1 MSAAPPDP
9 KDLFERLKEL
19 EHVHVARPGRS
30 RLRSGLALAMSLQFL
45 RRAARQLVTPPR
57 TRAARPVP
65 APAPGQLAVTMVGHA
80 TVQLTTSQ
88 TRVLTDPCFA
98 RFLYGLRRAEDFCLD
113 ARDANAVDL
122 VLLSHAHRD
131 HLHPPSLRQLPR
143 SAALVVPPG
152 CDDLVRPL
160 GFADVHVLEPG
171 AQLRF
176 RDLEITALAV
186 RHDGRRGPW
195 DLRWRGAASYLIR
208 APEVSAL
215 FVGDSGYFSG
225 FRELGQRMRPDVALL
240 PIAGYEPLALRETH
254 MSPLDAVAAFE
265 DLGAHLLIPIAH
277 AAFPLGYEPLAAPLE
292 WLTQL
297 CQQRGL
303 AGRLAALAPGD
314 TCLVRP
320 PAAVDAAPAVR

>member
-1 MSAAPPDP
+1 MSEAPPDP

-122 VLLSHAHRD
+122 VLLSHAHHD
-131 HLHPPSLRQLPR
+131 HLHLPSLRQLPR
-143 SAALVVPPG
+143 SATLVVPSG

-160 GFADVHVLEPG
+160 GFADVQVLEPG

-195 DLRWRGAASYLIR
+195 DPRWRGAASYLVR
-208 APEVSAL
+208 APAVSAL

-240 PIAGYEPLALRETH
+240 PIAGYEPLTLRETH

-265 DLGAHLLIPIAH
+265 DLGAHLLIPVAH
-277 AAFPLGYEPLAAPLE
+277 GAFPLGYEPLAAPLE

-303 AGRLAALAPGD
+303 GARLAALGPGD

-320 PAAVDAAPAVR
+320 PAAVDAAPGVR

>member
-1 MSAAPPDP
+1 M
-9 KDLFERLKEL
+9 
-19 EHVHVARPGRS
+19 
-30 RLRSGLALAMSLQFL
+30 
-45 RRAARQLVTPPR
+45 
-57 TRAARPVP
+57 P

-80 TVQLTTSQ
+80 TVMLTTSQ

-98 RFLYGLRRAEDFCLD
+98 RFLCGLRRAEDFCLD
-113 ARDANAVDL
+113 ARDADAVDL

-131 HLHPPSLRQLPR
+131 HLHLPSLRQLPR

-160 GFADVHVLEPG
+160 GFAEVHVLEPG
-171 AQLRF
+171 AELRF
-176 RDLEITALAV
+176 RDLDITAVAA

-195 DLRWRGAASYLIR
+195 DPRWRGAASYLVR
-208 APEVSAL
+208 APAVSAL

-225 FRELGQRMRPDVALL
+225 FRELGRRMRPDVALL

-277 AAFPLGYEPLAAPLE
+277 GAFPLGYEPLAAPAGVADPAVPASA
-292 WLTQL
+292 
-297 CQQRGL
+297 GL
-303 AGRLAALAPGD
+303 GGPPGRAGARAIPVSSGPSMGPSPRDELRAAKPRYARRD
-314 TCLVRP
+314 LVRP
-320 PAAVDAAPAVR
+320 PPRWTLPRPFVKVPGLCRKQG